1 MKLHVLGAAALLACG
16 AGFAHASPVVT
27 GTYEASVL
35 ANTIIGSGITIV
47 GTPTLTFAG
56 SNTLTAPAGTFTN
69 GGSTVGFAE
78 GIVLTTGTVGCVPG
92 PNNASNC
99 GLTRSDTAEPNS
111 SIFDR
116 TTLSFDFISAT
127 GQVFFRYVFAS
138 EEYTEYVGTQFN
150 DAFQLLLNGV
160 NIALLPVAGSPEVS
174 INNVNCESNSG
185 FYRNNVNSDNEEE
198 EDEDNNT
205 CASLGLDI
213 QYDGLTTVLT
223 ASGTVE
229 AGAKNQFQFTI
240 FDRGDSILDS
250 AVFIQKG
257 SFSGVDPNP
266 VPEPASLALAGLA
279 LVGLAASRRRRKA

>member
-1 MKLHVLGAAALLACG
+1 MKLHTLGAAALLACT

-27 GTYEASVL
+27 GTYDASVL
-35 ANTIIGSGITIV
+35 ANNIIGSGITIV
-47 GTPTLTFAG
+47 GTPTLSFNG
-56 SNTLTAPAGTFTN
+56 SNELPAPAGTFTN

-92 PNNASNC
+92 PNNSADC
-99 GLTRSDTAEPNS
+99 GLARTADPSPDT
-111 SIFDR
+111 
-116 TTLSFDFISAT
+116 TTLSFSFTSAT

-138 EEYTEYVGTQFN
+138 EEYTEFVDSQFN

-160 NIALLPVAGSPEVS
+160 NIALLPVPGSPEVS
-174 INNVNCESNSG
+174 INNVNCGSNPA
-185 FYRNNVNSDNEEE
+185 FYRNNVNVANGFES
-198 EDEDNNT
+198 NNT

-229 AGAKNQFQFTI
+229 AGAENRFQFTI
-240 FDRGDSILDS
+240 FDRGDGILDS

-257 SFSGVDPNP
+257 SFSGEDPNP

-279 LVGLAASRRRRKA
+279 LVGLAASRRRRKT

>member
-27 GTYEASVL
+27 GTYDASVL

-69 GGSTVGFAE
+69 GDSTVGFAA
-78 GIVLTTGTVGCVPG
+78 GIVLTTGTVGCVAG
-92 PNNASNC
+92 PNDASDC
-99 GLTRSDTAEPNS
+99 GLSRSDTEEQPDS

-116 TTLSFDFISAT
+116 TTLSFDFISET

-138 EEYTEYVGTQFN
+138 EEYTQFVGSPFN

-174 INNVNCESNSG
+174 INNVNCGSNSG
-185 FYRNNVNSDNEEE
+185 FYRNNVNPDN
-198 EDEDNNT
+198 DEDNNT
-205 CASLGLDI
+205 CDYSLGLDI

-223 ASGTVE
+223 ASGKVV
-229 AGAKNQFQFTI
+229 AGATNQFQFTI
-240 FDRGDSILDS
+240 FDRGDSNLDS

-257 SFSGVDPNP
+257 SFSGEDPNP